1 MTISKTPFGISSHC
15 GGGTDPKY
23 IYDVTMANEHAGV
36 LASLHAKYDLDPDPR
51 PPSAEHGTPPRGLGQ
66 KGARSMSDTG
76 SPAQNSP
83 TQTRRGHK
91 APRQTTARAAG
102 GTAVADSPIVGSTAP
117 DTRTTEPGAEGAG
130 GADATGL

>member
-1 MTISKTPFGISSHC
+1 MCPNVFPEKPGLHWNCSIDARRRGKKDETICSVGCVNS
-15 GGGTDPKY
+15 
-23 IYDVTMANEHAGV
+23 IYTVLSFLGV
-36 LASLHAKYDLDPDPR
+36 YTVLFMEGK
-51 PPSAEHGTPPRGLGQ
+51 E
-66 KGARSMSDTG
+66 GARSMSDTG